1 MSFVISCL
9 SCLLREGLNARI
21 KYQKLNIIICL
32 RFYIPLFILSSGLIE
47 KQILQHLEV
56 RQEYSTFSSVFQE
69 MWRNTVSRV
78 GYVNCL
84 KKNRIFFADES
95 KINSMLSETDRNR
108 EMCNQIVRRVFT
120 DPVQTNSDQ
129 LLRPFGRLVSTTG
142 EFD

>member
-1 MSFVISCL
+1 MWFVISCL

-56 RQEYSTFSSVFQE
+56 HQEYSTFSSVFQE

-78 GYVNCL
+78 GYVNFL
-84 KKNRIFFADES
+84 IFFFADES